1 MMYKSLAL
9 QILLAGIGF
18 CFQGCD
24 YVEPGNPYD
33 PDTVY
38 DQRAVGF
45 VSGTIAVPK
54 GDQAFSLANVVLTLT
69 PLEID
74 VPAFRLTASE
84 NGTFNFSLV
93 PAGYLELDA
102 RAEIDGQVYGLPQTY
117 IFELAPNEKKF
128 MGSITLLNLTAVQ

>member
-1 MMYKSLAL
+1 MYKSLAI
-9 QILLAGIGF
+9 QIMLVLMGLG
-18 CFQGCD
+18 FQGCD

-54 GDQAFSLANVVLTLT
+54 GDTAFSLANVVLTLT

-84 NGTFNFSLV
+84 NGSFNFSLV

-102 RAEIDGQVYGLPQTY
+102 QAEVDGKLYGLPQTY

-128 MGSITLLNLTAVQ
+128 MGSITLLDLTAQ